1 MNLCSGVYFPLRDSL
16 CCLSFHD
23 KTIGNKPII
32 NTKSKGKWSEA
43 AYLVEYAAQEAVAQ
57 LVRAPNS

>member
-1 MNLCSGVYFPLRDSL
+1 MNLSSGVYFPLGDSL
-16 CCLSFHD
+16 GCLSFHD
-23 KTIGNKPII
+23 KTIGNEPSI
-32 NTKSKGKWSEA
+32 NTKSKEKCPEA